1 MPSPENAQMKK
12 TLFYFLLL
20 LIGGDLLSLLNLN
33 AEPWKSDEKAA
44 VFSIQPNQV
53 LGSPYFQ
60 EVLNTYG
67 LIGFGYSNIMRDHHV
82 IDFQKEMGV
91 KIEDIS
97 EISFV
102 IGNFLETIVNS
113 PVSTSGNYDALI
125 NTSLIMILRTK
136 GEVLPDTFYEKFDRW
151 ASGPAFHPADIDR
164 FRKDA
169 RVEAEKI
176 EQMSNARRLRPE
188 VYAGMEKSVKV
199 GETTIFSMPVSTFD
213 KNVAQKGLDKLKISL
228 GMQAEKG
235 ESILALGSKEGV
247 LAFFAHENK
256 KASLPKISDD
266 EGFASFSIPMDGEML
281 KKLESSKLSDPN
293 GPLGPLATTL
303 GEAMYKIKEV
313 SGRSKLAGGRAHIDL
328 TLSCENVESA
338 QAIWSVAQ
346 ASLGMAQ
353 LSAMRQQMKNP
364 QNPPMLPLSFLTRIK
379 LKHKSDEVHAHFE
392 ALPRELFPWAA
403 NQKFP

>member
-1 MPSPENAQMKK
+1 MKK
-12 TLFYFLLL
+12 TLLCSLLL
-20 LIGGDLLSLLNLN
+20 LTGGNLHSSLNLN
-33 AEPWKSDEKAA
+33 AEQWKPDEKAA
-44 VFSIQPNQV
+44 VFSILPNQV

-60 EVLNTYG
+60 EVLKTYG
-67 LIGFGYSNIMRDHHV
+67 LIGYGYSNIMRDHHV
-82 IDFQKEMGV
+82 MDFQKEMGV
-91 KIEDIS
+91 KFEDIS

-113 PVSTSGNYDALI
+113 PVSTSGNYDALT
-125 NTSLIMILRTK
+125 NSSLIMILRTK

-151 ASGPAFHPADIDR
+151 ASGPAFHPLDIDR
-164 FRKDA
+164 FRQDA

-176 EQMSNARRLRPE
+176 EQMSNARRLRPK
-188 VYAGMEKSVKV
+188 VYAGMEKSEKV
-199 GETTIFSMPVSTFD
+199 GNTTLFTIPVSALD
-213 KNVAQKGLDKLKISL
+213 KNFAQEGLDNIKISM
-228 GMQAEKG
+228 GMQTEKG
-235 ESILALGSKEGV
+235 ETILALGSKEGV

-303 GEAMYKIKEV
+303 GEAMYKIEEI
-313 SGRSKLAGGRAHIDL
+313 SGRSKFAGGRAHIDL

-353 LSAMRQQMKNP
+353 LAAMRQQMKNP